1 MRKGETYCL
10 IDIGSHTCKGVVLR
24 HTPQGLEV
32 LAKGSVKS
40 RGIEGGDVRD
50 VAAVIEVIESLVSEL
65 EQESRVRRAD
75 FIVSSSHSN
84 VRLIDHGTELSLS
97 ENEKKTVDES
107 ITDSLKKTAE
117 EELSSSYKLLHF
129 YPKRYIV
136 DGTKYVLNPV
146 GMNANKVRF
155 EVAAIVMEKDSGSV
169 FDFLSDTLPEPLF
182 VGHSSLF
189 AAECALSDV
198 EKENGVCLV
207 DLGHVHTFVVIYLAS
222 VPARVQMIPL
232 GIKNVLR
239 DISIVLGTSIEEA
252 ERLLRSEGS
261 AVYGESS
268 YAQQAVEYR
277 GLDGRTLKTTTK
289 EELARIIHARLRE
302 ILMKVRRTIREFAMQ
317 NPINVVGKLPGG
329 IVFVGGGAKI
339 PRLIDLALDVF
350 EGPAR
355 VGTFNVTNVPILND
369 DDAADDPA
377 LCGALGGIVQLLKQS
392 QPIVSTKTSSSKE
405 GFFRKLVEMF
415 KSLW

>member
-1 MRKGETYCL
+1 MRKGENYCL
-10 IDIGSHTCKGVVLR
+10 IDIGSHTCKGVVLK

-32 LAKGSVKS
+32 LAKGFVKS

-50 VAAVIEVIESLVSEL
+50 VAAIIEVIESLVNEL
-65 EQESRVRRAD
+65 EQESRIKRAE

-84 VRLIDHGTELSLS
+84 VRLIDHGTELILS
-97 ENEKKTVDES
+97 ENDKKTVDEA
-107 ITDSLKKTAE
+107 TADSLSTTAE
-117 EELSSSYKLLHF
+117 EELSSNYRLLHF

-155 EVAAIVMEKDSGSV
+155 EAAAVVMEKDSSSV

-189 AAECALSDV
+189 AADCALSDV

-207 DLGHVHTFVVIYLAS
+207 DLGYSHTFTVIYLNS
-222 VPARVQMIPL
+222 VPTRVHVIPL
-232 GIKNVLR
+232 GLKNVLR

-268 YAQQAVEYR
+268 YAQQKIEYR

-302 ILMKVRRTIREFAMQ
+302 ILTKVRRTIREFTMQ
-317 NPINVVGKLPGG
+317 SPINMVGKLPGG

-369 DDAADDPA
+369 DEAADDPA
-377 LCGALGGIVQLLKQS
+377 LCGVLGGIVQLLRQS
-392 QPIVSTKTSSSKE
+392 QPIVSAKTSSSKE

>member
-1 MRKGETYCL
+1 M
-10 IDIGSHTCKGVVLR
+10 
-24 HTPQGLEV
+24 
-32 LAKGSVKS
+32 LAKGFVKS

-50 VAAVIEVIESLVSEL
+50 VAAVIEVIESLVNEL

-75 FIVSSSHSN
+75 FIISSSYSN
-84 VRLIDHGTELSLS
+84 VQLIDHGAELILS
-97 ENEKKTVDES
+97 ENDKKTVDETT
-107 ITDSLKKTAE
+107 IDSLRATAE
-117 EELSSSYKLLHF
+117 EELSSKYRLLHF

-136 DGTKYVLNPV
+136 DGTKSVLNPV

-155 EVAAIVMEKDSGSV
+155 EATAIVMEKDSSSV
-169 FDFLSDTLPEPLF
+169 FDFLSDTLPEPLIA
-182 VGHSSLF
+182 GHSSLF

-207 DLGHVHTFVVIYLAS
+207 DLGYSHTFTVIYLNS
-222 VPARVQMIPL
+222 VPTKVQVMPL
-232 GIKNVLR
+232 GMKHVLR
-239 DISIVLGTSIEEA
+239 DISIVLGTSVEEA
-252 ERLLRSEGS
+252 ERLLMSEGS
-261 AVYGESS
+261 AVYGEAS
-268 YAQQAVEYR
+268 YAQQKIEYT

-302 ILMKVRRTIREFAMQ
+302 ILTKVRRVMREFTAQ
-317 NPINVVGKLPGG
+317 NPVNVVGKLPGG

-355 VGTFNVTNVPILND
+355 VGTFNVTNAPILND
-369 DDAADDPA
+369 DEAADDPA
-377 LCGALGGIVQLLKQS
+377 LCGVLGGIVQLLRQS
-392 QPIVSTKTSSSKE
+392 QPNVSAKTSSSKE